1 MESQAKVSI
10 LMAIDAMQS
19 KVDHMQDIYSKR
31 EVLEIVD
38 LFRKV
43 VNDVGGW
50 DVQERK
56 PIDLSIVKKETMDE
70 VKKIIKDYDLS
81 DDFDISLDIDCR
93 VRVEVNTGGLIADV
107 VDAIEDQFDDLQN
120 SINSNL

>member
-1 MESQAKVSI
+1 
-10 LMAIDAMQS
+10 MAIDAMQS

-38 LFRKV
+38 SFRKV

-56 PIDLSIVKKETMDE
+56 PIDLSIVKKETVDE
-70 VKKIIKDYDLS
+70 VKKVIKDYDLS
-81 DDFDISLDIDCR
+81 DDFDISLDSDCR

-120 SINSNL
+120 SINNKL

>member
-81 DDFDISLDIDCR
+81 DDFDISLDSDCR